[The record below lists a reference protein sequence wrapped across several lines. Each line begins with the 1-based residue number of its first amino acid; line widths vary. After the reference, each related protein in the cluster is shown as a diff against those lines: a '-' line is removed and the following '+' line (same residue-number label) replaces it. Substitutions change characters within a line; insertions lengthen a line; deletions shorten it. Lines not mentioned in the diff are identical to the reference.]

1 MELNVKHQKELFEKY
16 QAKTD
21 KCIDELYNSRNDTDK
36 NLVELATTIKLLVSS
51 IETQNKT
58 AETRFTAIDEKLE
71 KITVE
76 IRTKKEL

>member
-21 KCIDELYNSRNDTDK
+21 KCIDELYNSRNVTDK
-36 NLVELATTIKLLVSS
+36 NLVELTTTIKMLVSS

-58 AETRFTAIDEKLE
+58 AETRFTSIDEKLE
-71 KITVE
+71 KITNE